1 MLVLITDIRNA
12 GTNMQLEATLSHY
25 SPGSDPVGFRLL
37 RRLLG
42 NSPQFAFL
50 DEHAPNRAEAETY
63 IANCFARAYGARV
76 TQFAPML
83 LGLRCAGS
91 LQAVIGLRE
100 AATEHLF
107 LEQYLDAPVE
117 RTLAATLGHNVARN
131 EIMEL
136 GNLAS
141 LHPGVCQLV
150 YLVLAS
156 ALQRAGYRYGIF
168 AGTSQVQRI
177 VGKLHFDFDIIRP
190 ADPARL
196 GSAARNWGTYYATDP
211 QVLVVDLH
219 NSLPKL
225 QDNLLAAAVLEIY
238 SDQIDTLVNE
248 LRLRRQ
254 RVLAMA

>member
-1 MLVLITDIRNA
+1 
-12 GTNMQLEATLSHY
+12 MQLEATLSHY
-25 SPGSDPVGFRLL
+25 SAGSDPVGFRLL

-42 NSPQFAFL
+42 NNPQFAFL
-50 DEHAPNRAEAETY
+50 DEHAPNRAEAEAY
-63 IANCFARAYGARV
+63 IADCFARAYGAQV
-76 TQFAPML
+76 TQFAPIL

-100 AATEHLF
+100 AAREHLF

-117 RTLAATLGHNVARN
+117 QTLAATLGRSVARN

-177 VGKLHFDFDIIRP
+177 VGKLNFDFNVIRP

-196 GSAARNWGTYYATDP
+196 GSAAQSWGTYYTTAP

-225 QDNLLAAAVLEIY
+225 QSNLLAAAVLEIY
-238 SDQIDTLVNE
+238 TDQIDMLVNE

-254 RVLAMA
+254 CTLTVA